1 MVSRSQKGRFVELG
15 CQVGRMNPLSAKVL
29 QTVVVQ
35 RMSLLSQ
42 VRFVVW
48 VRVL

>member
-1 MVSRSQKGRFVELG
+1 MINSQSSGFVALG
-15 CQVGRMNPLSAKVL
+15 CQVGRMNPLLAKVL

>member
-1 MVSRSQKGRFVELG
+1 MSQKGRFVELG

-29 QTVVVQ
+29 QTVAVY

-42 VRFVVW
+42 VRFVGW